1 MRPAQVRFP
10 VLEVALALWPD
21 LLVNAVGVLIGG
33 VGALAVARWRIQR
46 QTAAERQR
54 DRNHIASSLEWLWM
68 ETRENEDLVTEL
80 RRVLDR
86 GSTPR
91 ADLLRWAGSIAE
103 ALSFN
108 AYADLIR
115 SGYHRRL
122 PAGPEQLILRTYQ
135 MTTSLRNTLR
145 QAEPAVQF
153 YVGCCGEEEAAQ
165 RLLAD
170 LHEQTSKS
178 QSLLGELRQ
187 ELTHLRTAFGH
198 PVAAEDSE

>member
-1 MRPAQVRFP
+1 M
-10 VLEVALALWPD
+10 LEDILGLWPE

-33 VGALAVARWRIQR
+33 IGALAVARWRIQR
-46 QTAAERQR
+46 QTATERQR
-54 DRNHIASSLEWLWM
+54 DRNHIVSSLEWLWL
-68 ETRENEDLVTEL
+68 ETKENEELVTEL

-122 PAGPEQLILRTYQ
+122 PASAEQLILRTYQ

-153 YVGCCGEEEAAQ
+153 YVGCCGEEDAAQ
-165 RLLAD
+165 RLLDD
-170 LHEQTSKS
+170 LHEQTSKAH
-178 QSLLGELRQ
+178 SLLAELRQ
-187 ELTHLRTAFGH
+187 ELTHLPAAFGRT
-198 PVAAEDSE
+198 VAAEGSALETASS